1 MAVSCPRCEEP
12 VTVPAGVESETRV
25 ECPLCQ
31 EELTG
36 ADFIEQ
42 LPPVLVLLD
51 VPEEQAPEISA
62 PVLGEDFDPDN
73 PFAEVREA
81 EGGAAVVTRL
91 RRTRMDEDHKKKSGF
106 RQLIS
111 IVLGGLLALPIA
123 QLILWQLDRD
133 PALMAHHFE
142 ELNWMHWAM
151 PKHMKDSWEK
161 EKEKEPDTSTSGLD
175 GGEEPQ
181 QLGNPNTE
189 TDSDSNIPGSSST
202 ENPPRTGGFANV
214 DPADNPIPTPTPQSD
229 PIAGPGWISRAP
241 VIGVKSLQ
249 PKLDDLKVINQ
260 RWDER
265 SADLA
270 DVERGMM
277 DERFYELLAQ
287 VAKDVTFI
295 DTDDPKANDLVN
307 EIASLLGTFGDDEDK
322 LRLIAEYGD
331 FKFRL
336 PGQGLRGILL
346 YGTIASID
354 RNIPYY
360 ETTLHVD
367 GEDDVVEMIVISR
380 ENPTDQQ
387 LDQSRRLKVGQ
398 QVLILGAAVRNPT
411 ENILGYQGNAGQLVI
426 GGLPIVIQQP

>member
-1 MAVSCPRCEEP
+1 MAVTCPRCEEP

-36 ADFIEQ
+36 ADFIGQ
-42 LPPVLVLLD
+42 LPPALVLLD
-51 VPEEQAPEISA
+51 VPEEEAPGISA

-91 RRTRMDEDHKKKSGF
+91 RRTRMDEDRKKKSGL

-133 PALMAHHFE
+133 PADMAHHFE
-142 ELNWMHWAM
+142 ELNWTHWAM
-151 PKHMKDSWEK
+151 PKHMKDSWAKGK
-161 EKEKEPDTSTSGLD
+161 EKEESTSGLNR
-175 GGEEPQ
+175 GGKPQ
-181 QLGNPNTE
+181 QQGNPNTD
-189 TDSDSNIPGSSST
+189 THGDSNIPDSSST

-214 DPADNPIPTPTPQSD
+214 DSADNPISTPTPQSD
-229 PIAGPGWISRAP
+229 PIAGPGWIPRAP
-241 VIGVKSLQ
+241 LIGAISLQ

-277 DERFYELLAQ
+277 DQRFYELLAQ
-287 VAKDVTFI
+287 VAKDVTFV
-295 DTDDPKANDLVN
+295 DTDDPKARELVN
-307 EIASLLGTFGDDEDK
+307 EIASLLRTFGDDEDK
-322 LRLIAEYGD
+322 LQLIAEYGD

-346 YGTIASID
+346 YGTITSID

-380 ENPTDQQ
+380 VNPADQQ
-387 LDQSRRLKVGQ
+387 LDQSLRLKVGQ

-411 ENILGYQGNAGQLVI
+411 ENIRGYQGNAEQLVI
-426 GGLPIVIQQP
+426 GGFPIVIQQP

>member
-1 MAVSCPRCEEP
+1 MAVTCPRCEEP

-36 ADFIEQ
+36 ADFIGQ

-51 VPEEQAPEISA
+51 VPEEEAPGISA
-62 PVLGEDFDPDN
+62 PVLGENFDPDN

-91 RRTRMDEDHKKKSGF
+91 RRTRMDEDRKKKSGF

-133 PALMAHHFE
+133 PADMAHHFE

-151 PKHMKDSWEK
+151 PKHIKDSWENK
-161 EKEKEPDTSTSGLD
+161 EEEEPHTSTSGK
-175 GGEEPQ
+175 PQ
-181 QLGNPNTE
+181 QLDNPNTD
-189 TDSDSNIPGSSST
+189 THGDSNIPGSSSI
-202 ENPPRTGGFANV
+202 ENPHRTGGFANV
-214 DPADNPIPTPTPQSD
+214 DPADNLIPTPTPQSD
-229 PIAGPGWISRAP
+229 PIAGPGWIPRAP
-241 VIGVKSLQ
+241 QIGVNNLQ

-265 SADLA
+265 SADLG
-270 DVERGMM
+270 DVDRRMM
-277 DERFYELLAQ
+277 DEEFYELLAQ

-295 DTDDPKANDLVN
+295 DKDDPKAKDLVD
-307 EIASLLGTFGDDEDK
+307 EIASLLGTFVDDEDK

-346 YGTIASID
+346 YGTITSID
-354 RNIPYY
+354 QIQYY

-367 GEDDVVEMIVISR
+367 GENDGVEMIVISHI
-380 ENPTDQQ
+380 NPSDQR
-387 LDQSRRLKVGQ
+387 LNQSQRLTVGQ

-411 ENILGYQGNAGQLVI
+411 ENILGYQGNAEQLVI
-426 GGLPIVIQQP
+426 GGLPVVIQQP